1 MMMSRE
7 GDGSMARRD
16 PYSFFLRSLRRL
28 IEKYEGQYVAVV
40 GAEIVAHGPDGK
52 KVYDLAR
59 STHPRSK
66 ILLAQVPGREAMV
79 LWLAPVSHSPSK
91 NLRLSAT

>member
-1 MMMSRE
+1 
-7 GDGSMARRD
+7 MARRD
-16 PYSFFLRSLRRL
+16 AYGFFLRSLRSL

-40 GAEIVAHGPDGK
+40 GAKVVAHGRDGK
-52 KVYDLAR
+52 RVYDRAR
-59 STHPRSK
+59 STHPGSK
-66 ILLAQVPGREAMV
+66 ILLAQVPAKEAMV